1 VLGGDTPGSLFPLM
15 ASGYLGG
22 ALFHTPNVYDFPVC
36 MHIARVLGG
45 DALWVHDGRSV
56 DFRRTWR
63 DERANMFRLPGIV
76 ACAHDRT
83 IIPILIDVARHW
95 SAERY
100 A

>member
-1 VLGGDTPGSLFPLM
+1 M

-36 MHIARVLGG
+36 MHVARALGG
-45 DALWVHDGRSV
+45 DAIWVHGGTAV
-56 DFRRTWR
+56 DFRRVWR

-76 ACAHDRT
+76 ACASDPSVT
-83 IIPILIDVARHW
+83 PTLVDVARHW
-95 SAERY
+95 STERY